1 MTSRYVKVGERAQL
15 PAPGGVLRVELEG
28 EPVAI
33 VCTDGGRFSAISDV
47 CSHAEV
53 SLSDGEI
60 DGETVS
66 CWLHGSRFDLRTGK
80 PLGLPATRAVPV
92 YDIKFDGDDVY
103 LSSAP
108 SRVSSTSLPDSSL
121 SDSPLPGTSRAQ
133 IESPLR

>member
-1 MTSRYVKVGERAQL
+1 VTGRYVKVGERTQL
-15 PAPGGVLRVELEG
+15 PAPRGVLRVELEG

-33 VCTDGGRFSAISDV
+33 VCTDAGSYSAISDV

-53 SLSDGEI
+53 GLSDGDI
-60 DGETVS
+60 DGSTVE

-80 PLGLPATRAVPV
+80 PLGPPATRPVPV
-92 YDIKFDGDDVY
+92 YEIKFDGDDVY

-108 SRVSSTSLPDSSL
+108 SELSSASLSESLRTDTSL
-121 SDSPLPGTSRAQ
+121 TQ

>member
-1 MTSRYVKVGERAQL
+1 VTSRYVKVGTLAQL
-15 PAPGGVLRVELEG
+15 PAPRGALRVELEG

-33 VCTDGGRFSAISDV
+33 ICTDGGSFSAISDV

-53 SLSDGEI
+53 ALSDGEI
-60 DGETVS
+60 DGHTVE

-80 PLGLPATRAVPV
+80 PLGPPATRAVPV
-92 YDIKFDGDDVY
+92 YDVKFDGDDVY

-108 SRVSSTSLPDSSL
+108 SHLSSTSLNDTSL
-121 SDSPLPGTSRAQ
+121 AE

>member
-1 MTSRYVKVGERAQL
+1 MTGRYVKVGERTQL
-15 PAPGGVLRVELEG
+15 PAPRGVLRVELEG

-33 VCTDGGRFSAISDV
+33 VCTDAGSYSAISDV

-53 SLSDGEI
+53 ALSDGDI
-60 DGETVS
+60 DGSSVE

-80 PLGLPATRAVPV
+80 PLGPPATRAVPD

-108 SRVSSTSLPDSSL
+108 AELSSASLPESSLNDTSL
-121 SDSPLPGTSRAQ
+121 AQ